1 MSKTSTAYINQQN
14 EKADRIIDFEHE
26 ARLNYSPKCV
36 DCEWF
41 DFTDDICEMG
51 TDETSYPI
59 YPLCNHFKQ
68 RQDDYCDN
76 CGKLYQENVDED
88 IVESDGTEE
97 FWGAI
102 VSRPDVLVG
111 FVCSECGQYNEFV

>member
-1 MSKTSTAYINQQN
+1 MSQWNGGRLLSSWCLAPCEFDSHCRRLARLDVHRIVIFMSKSSTEYIIQQR

-26 ARLNYSPKCV
+26 ARLNYSPACV

-51 TDETSYPI
+51 TDETPYPI

-68 RQDDYCDN
+68 
-76 CGKLYQENVDED
+76 
-88 IVESDGTEE
+88 
-97 FWGAI
+97 
-102 VSRPDVLVG
+102 
-111 FVCSECGQYNEFV
+111 